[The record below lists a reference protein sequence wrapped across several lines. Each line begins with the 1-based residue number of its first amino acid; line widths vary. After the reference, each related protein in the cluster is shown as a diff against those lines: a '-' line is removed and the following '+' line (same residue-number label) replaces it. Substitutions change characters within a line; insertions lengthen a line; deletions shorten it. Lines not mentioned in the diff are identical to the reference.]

1 MSLVTDEIRA
11 KANELYRGDEICQV
25 KSKVLLEEIELPNG
39 LLPLHDIEECGII
52 RETGFVWLKQKKSIT
67 HEFVKAGRSVIYA
80 PEVTAFVE
88 KGKITKLTG
97 VTTKELLIWVSVGD
111 IYVDDPPTGNITFKS
126 PTGLYRTFP
135 VTAFEADE
143 PAAAA
148 ATAGGAPGAAPEGV
162 AVKEA

>member
-1 MSLVTDEIRA
+1 MSLVTEQIKA
-11 KANELYRGDEICQV
+11 TANEIYRGDEICQV

-39 LLPLHDIEECGII
+39 LLPLHDIEECGIV

-67 HEFVKAGRSVIYA
+67 HEFVKAGRSVIYG
-80 PEVTAFVE
+80 PEVTAYVS

-111 IYVDDPPTGNITFKS
+111 IYIEDPPTGNITFKS

-135 VTAFEADE
+135 CSAFEADE
-143 PAAAA
+143 PAAKV
-148 ATAGGAPGAAPEGV
+148 AAPEAA
-162 AVKEA
+162 AVEA